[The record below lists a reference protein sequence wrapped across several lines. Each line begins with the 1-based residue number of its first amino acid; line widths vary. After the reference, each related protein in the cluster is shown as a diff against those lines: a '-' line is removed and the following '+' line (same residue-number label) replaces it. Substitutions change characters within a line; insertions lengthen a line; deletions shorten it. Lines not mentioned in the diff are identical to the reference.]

1 MVRTE
6 LKKITPRIAAEL
18 LTQNSINRPMSV
30 SHVRRLAES
39 MKRGE
44 WDLNG
49 TTIKVSTS
57 GRLLDGQHRLTACVD
72 AGVPFDSL
80 VVYGLEDEAFATID
94 QGAKSRKISDVLSI
108 EAGANMKNVTAALF
122 ALHQMRE
129 YQQITG
135 SSATASAGF
144 SAAVAREMLHRHPG
158 IVASV
163 GVSNGTPLWRNAY
176 CACLHYVFGIVDV
189 DLASEFAEVLRNGSS
204 DLRRPFNIF
213 REGLIRLSQ
222 QSATPNRRDAA
233 ARAIKAFNCEKS
245 GRPVSVLTWR
255 TSEEFPVVAGLDYS
269 SL

>member
-204 DLRRPFNIF
+204 IGVQGMILDAMDDGSITRAEASQLLIQVDRRLRPGGQTLCRV
-213 REGLIRLSQ
+213 L
-222 QSATPNRRDAA
+222 PNGAVVSMA
-233 ARAIKAFNCEKS
+233 ARCEEVAI
-245 GRPVSVLTWR
+245 G
-255 TSEEFPVVAGLDYS
+255 
-269 SL
+269 